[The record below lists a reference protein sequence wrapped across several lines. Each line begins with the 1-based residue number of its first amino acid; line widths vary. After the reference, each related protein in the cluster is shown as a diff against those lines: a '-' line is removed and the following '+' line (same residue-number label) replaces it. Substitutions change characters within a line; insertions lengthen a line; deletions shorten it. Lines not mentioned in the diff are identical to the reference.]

1 MEFKNTAMRTV
12 TVELRDS
19 NALRLLKD
27 LELANIIRVLPFEEP
42 TAPPVLKNSERFS
55 GAISKETA
63 EKLHKH
69 LREVRKEWERNI
81 Y

>member
-1 MEFKNTAMRTV
+1 MRTV

-42 TAPPVLKNSERFS
+42 TEQAKVKNSEKFS
-55 GAISKETA
+55 GAISKKTA
-63 EKLHKH
+63 KKLHKH
-69 LREVRKEWERNI
+69 LREVRQEWERDI